1 MNTRDWQI
9 TNVNMILHIRQTG
22 GKLMQFKQRKDYGL
36 IFVEQGSIRFDYG
49 HETFLADSQQVML
62 IARDIDYAITFESSC
77 SFYVVN
83 FDMSCG
89 ALTSTFCV
97 FNHPVRGKLV
107 EFLRQLCI
115 DWDFRRDDAQV
126 SYISRIYQLLAMIE
140 LPCGSAMVSGSPSAT
155 ITPSIAYLKE
165 HYTDPDINNDVLAQV
180 SNISTVYFRKLFVQQ
195 YGQPPMAYI
204 RQRRIEHAKMLLRS
218 EYFDSITDVAIQSG
232 FKSLY
237 HFSKAFRQMVG
248 TSPSEYIA
256 GRDAES

>member
-1 MNTRDWQI
+1 MNTRNWQI

-22 GKLMQFKQRKDYGL
+22 GKLMQFKQRNDYGL
-36 IFVEQGSIRFDYG
+36 IFVEHGSIRFDYG
-49 HETFLADSQQVML
+49 HETFLADNQQVML

-77 SFYVVN
+77 SFFVVN
-83 FDMSCG
+83 FNMTCG

-97 FNHPVRGKLV
+97 INYPVQGQIVK
-107 EFLRQLCI
+107 FLQQLCI
-115 DWDFRRDDAQV
+115 DWDFRRDNAKV
-126 SYISRIYQLLAMIE
+126 SYISRIYQLLAMID
-140 LPCGSAMVSGSPSAT
+140 LPGGNPMATGSHGAT
-155 ITPSIAYLKE
+155 IAPSIAYLKE
-165 HYTDPDINNDVLAQV
+165 HYTDPNISNDVLAQV

-195 YGQPPMAYI
+195 FGQPPMGYI

-248 TSPSEYIA
+248 MSPSEYIV
-256 GRDAES
+256 GRNVES